1 MLKPSVHFSN
11 WIYINEDLIVS
22 LDINSLMLTGLSK
35 SIMQSIGN
43 LYQDLSIEVK
53 LLGYNLKQLI

>member
-11 WIYINEDLIVS
+11 WIYINEDLFVS

-35 SIMQSIGN
+35 SIMQSIGT